1 VSEVIEDTRVGL
13 IGKTIGRYR
22 VTAELGR
29 GGMATVYRAHDPQ
42 LGRDV
47 AIKIM
52 HGAFAGRAELEAR
65 FRREAR
71 AVAGIKHDGIVNVFD
86 FAPATAGE
94 PGYIVTELVEGPT
107 LRTVMDRQGGRLLP
121 EVAALVAVR
130 LAGALGAA
138 HARGIVHRDVKP
150 DNVMFDLA
158 LPSTAR
164 VLLTDFGIAH
174 MTEADTMTATG
185 AIVGSPIYMS
195 PEQARGQDIGP
206 ASDVFSL
213 GVLLYHVT
221 TGRPPFAGRDP
232 LTAIAAILRGEF
244 LRPSQV
250 DAHVGPALE
259 AVILRCMRTAPGE
272 RFPDGNAL
280 AAALGAIAGEVEKL
294 LGVAD
299 GDAGAAL
306 RKFFDQASSGGA
318 PLAATLGPRVAE
330 QAFEQAR
337 LHLRRRELARAL
349 AETNRVFAYA
359 PGHGGAQALLAGIA
373 RRRRAGKV
381 VAAGAVALLVAGVG
395 AMSARHWRV
404 AHGEVVGREPAS
416 AALAAAGAGAGAA
429 APGAPKPPQPEP
441 KVDDQSEPRAESA
454 TVAVLAAE
462 SPHPSASPAT
472 GPAGAAAAG
481 HPRGAASRGHAGGVK
496 LAGGPGA
503 GASHPAP
510 ALLAGNGAAVAGETT
525 AGVKAPAAAGGGPGP
540 TAAVAA
546 PPFAAPAPPTLAPA
560 VAPVAVPVP
569 APAPAPAAPSASL
582 VLRASQ
588 GFCSPSLDEQP
599 PSIHPSYEHV
609 TSGLHRIFC
618 TLPGHP
624 KAFVADYDLRA
635 GSRTNLVIVPGA
647 DGRPTLSRPD

>member
-1 VSEVIEDTRVGL
+1 MSEVIEDTRVGL

-47 AIKIM
+47 AIKVM

-86 FAPATAGE
+86 FAPAVAGE

-107 LRTVMDRQGGRLLP
+107 LRTVMDRQGGRLLR

-158 LPSTAR
+158 LPATAR

-174 MTEADTMTATG
+174 MTEAETMTATG

-244 LRPSQV
+244 LRPSQI

-294 LGVAD
+294 LGVGD

-306 RKFFDQASSGGA
+306 RKFFDQALSGGGA
-318 PLAATLGPRVAE
+318 PLAATLGPKVAE

-337 LHLRRRELARAL
+337 NHVRRRELARAL

-359 PGHGGAQALLAGIA
+359 PGHAGAQALLAGIA
-373 RRRRAGKV
+373 RRRRAGKL
-381 VAAGAVALLVAGVG
+381 VAAGALAVLVAGLG
-395 AMSARHWRV
+395 AVSARHWRV
-404 AHGEVVGREPAS
+404 AHGEVAGPAPAGTAPAMAAS
-416 AALAAAGAGAGAA
+416 AIEPGAPGVPAVAQGAT
-429 APGAPKPPQPEP
+429 PGAPKFPNTEERTEP
-441 KVDDQSEPRAESA
+441 RSEPP

-462 SPHPSASPAT
+462 PAHPSGVAAAA
-472 GPAGAAAAG
+472 AGAAAAV
-481 HPRGAASRGHAGGVK
+481 HHRATSRGHGAVK
-496 LAGGPGA
+496 AAGGPGT
-503 GASHPAP
+503 ASLP
-510 ALLAGNGAAVAGETT
+510 ALPTPPAGLGPPVAGGTTT
-525 AGVKAPAAAGGGPGP
+525 A
-540 TAAVAA
+540 AA
-546 PPFAAPAPPTLAPA
+546 PPTPTPTPA
-560 VAPVAVPVP
+560 VAPVPVV
-569 APAPAPAAPSASL
+569 APAPAAPSASL

-588 GFCSPSLDEQP
+588 GFCSPSMDDQP
-599 PSIHPSYEHV
+599 PSIHPTYEHV
-609 TSGLHRIFC
+609 TSGVHRIFC
-618 TLPGHP
+618 TLPGRP

-635 GSRTNLVIVPGA
+635 GSRTNLVIVPAA